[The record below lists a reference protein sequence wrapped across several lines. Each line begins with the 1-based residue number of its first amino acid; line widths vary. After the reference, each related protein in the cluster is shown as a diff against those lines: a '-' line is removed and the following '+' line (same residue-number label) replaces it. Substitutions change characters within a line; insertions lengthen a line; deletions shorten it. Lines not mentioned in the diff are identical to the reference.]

1 MKESDDIANLFR
13 HFGGQPGQYQ
23 EISRANEARQSR
35 ERWPLLASIEAD
47 QAAQRPPVDV
57 AIHQDAPQ
65 AQAPQPAIPPVAV
78 QPVAPPPD
86 PEPAPQPAAPHGV
99 GGIAMRGRGSG
110 VRPGLAVHVLP
121 ASCQVGIHAG
131 EIVHF
136 LFRLAGD
143 IVIDFDHQAFSP
155 SEGVS
160 RRLGDVRGA
169 LLVGRAAE
177 AVTLAPGGWHVVA
190 VVDGH
195 DVVLAKGPDRRR
207 FGTSRLCVV
216 YSMNVPPSPL
226 VPAPRRFR
234 PRSSPP
240 A

>member
-86 PEPAPQPAAPHGV
+86 PEPAPQPAAPH
-99 GGIAMRGRGSG
+99 AGRIEPHLSPDLASPPPSG
-110 VRPGLAVHVLP
+110 QAAEKPRAAAIVPPRPGGLRDRMRPLA
-121 ASCQVGIHAG
+121 A
-131 EIVHF
+131 
-136 LFRLAGD
+136 LA
-143 IVIDFDHQAFSP
+143 A
-155 SEGVS
+155 
-160 RRLGDVRGA
+160 
-169 LLVGRAAE
+169 
-177 AVTLAPGGWHVVA
+177 LAPEPA
-190 VVDGH
+190 
-195 DVVLAKGPDRRR
+195 AGPEAPAPGRSLNR
-207 FGTSRLCVV
+207 SR
-216 YSMNVPPSPL
+216 PPRNLNLNLNRNCTPSSPAW
-226 VPAPRRFR
+226 PAPRQSPR
-234 PRSSPP
+234 PTRGTPLSSSD
-240 A
+240 

>member
-86 PEPAPQPAAPHGV
+86 PEPAPQPAAPH
-99 GGIAMRGRGSG
+99 AGRIEPHLSPDLASPPPSG
-110 VRPGLAVHVLP
+110 QAAEKPRAAAIVPPRPGGLRDRMRPLA
-121 ASCQVGIHAG
+121 A
-131 EIVHF
+131 
-136 LFRLAGD
+136 LA
-143 IVIDFDHQAFSP
+143 A
-155 SEGVS
+155 
-160 RRLGDVRGA
+160 
-169 LLVGRAAE
+169 
-177 AVTLAPGGWHVVA
+177 LAPEPA
-190 VVDGH
+190 
-195 DVVLAKGPDRRR
+195 AGPEA
-207 FGTSRLCVV
+207 
-216 YSMNVPPSPL
+216 
-226 VPAPRRFR
+226 PAPRAEPEPVAAPKKSEPEPEPQLHALFTRLAR
-234 PRSSPP
+234 PAAKSTADKGNASLLERLNRL
-240 A
+240 